1 MNSSYQINQTPRTT
15 SNYVLAGILASQ
27 LLAGQ
32 GVLAPAGDAR
42 ETLLDVPYSTKSALP
57 SFDQI
62 RSIFGSVLDQGVGQF
77 VESVSNFYANLAA
90 RQEPLGAEFS
100 RVLHENLWDLYER

>member
-1 MNSSYQINQTPRTT
+1 MNSSYQINQTSRTT
-15 SNYVLAGILASQ
+15 SNYVLAGLLASQ
-27 LLAGQ
+27 LLAGH
-32 GVLAPAGDAR
+32 GVLAPAGGGQ
-42 ETLLDVPYSTKSALP
+42 ESLLNVPYSTKAALP

-62 RSIFGSVLDQGVGQF
+62 RSIFGSVLDQGAGEF
-77 VESVSNFYANLAA
+77 VESISNFYANLAS

>member
-1 MNSSYQINQTPRTT
+1 MNSSYQINQTSRTT
-15 SNYVLAGILASQ
+15 SNYVLAGLLASQ
-27 LLAGQ
+27 LLAGH
-32 GVLAPAGDAR
+32 GVLAPAEGDQ
-42 ETLLDVPYSTKSALP
+42 EPLLEVPYRTKSALP

-62 RSIFGSVLDQGVGQF
+62 RSIFGSVLDQGAGQF

-100 RVLHENLWDLYER
+100 RVLHDNLWDLYER

>member
-1 MNSSYQINQTPRTT
+1 MNSSYQINQTSRTT
-15 SNYVLAGILASQ
+15 SNYVFAGLLA
-27 LLAGQ
+27 LAGQ
-32 GVLAPAGDAR
+32 GFLSPAEGNQ
-42 ETLLDVPYSTKSALP
+42 ESLLDAPYRTKSALP

-62 RSIFGSVLDQGVGQF
+62 RSIFGSLKDQGAGQF
-77 VESVSNFYANLAA
+77 VESVSNFYAKLAA